1 MVKSIVNNLPD
12 SYIDTIFSY
21 IDVYASNTIQYKL
34 LDQYFYEFNGSSKKR
49 LLEEIM
55 KDQAKE
61 RPCCLFR
68 QQLPKNPKNHVN
80 PNALRGQRIQPNTP
94 SLVRVPIKAYTL
106 SKSPQIKVVFNY
118 SPFKQPSKNAKFP
131 N

>member
-12 SYIDTIFSY
+12 SYIDIIFSY
-21 IDVYASNTIQYKL
+21 IDVDASNTIQYKL

-68 QQLPKNPKNHVN
+68 
-80 PNALRGQRIQPNTP
+80 
-94 SLVRVPIKAYTL
+94 
-106 SKSPQIKVVFNY
+106 
-118 SPFKQPSKNAKFP
+118 
-131 N
+131 